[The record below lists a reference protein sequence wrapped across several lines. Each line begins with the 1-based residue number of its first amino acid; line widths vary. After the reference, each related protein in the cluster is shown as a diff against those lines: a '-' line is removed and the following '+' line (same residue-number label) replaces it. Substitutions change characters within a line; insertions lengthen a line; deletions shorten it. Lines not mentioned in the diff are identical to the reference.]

1 MKSKIG
7 LVLKKELREVFRDK
21 KSLSMM
27 LLLPFLIPFLI
38 IGISA
43 LFDME
48 VNTSLDDF
56 NKIGFTYDFNF
67 VEKNMAKY
75 YNLDYKVGSEEKIK
89 KLYEEEKI
97 DLYITK
103 KGNTYEIN
111 YDENNEKSS
120 QTVYL
125 AEKFLNAYKK
135 YLQEEY
141 LKQNNINSDEALNI
155 INISYKTVNEKE
167 NNFYV
172 NYTTSY
178 AFLFVIMAITVS
190 ATYPATDA
198 TAGEKERGTLE
209 TLLSFPIKSKDIIL
223 GKFLSVSIT
232 SIITGFLG
240 FALSLVAL
248 FYSNKW
254 FAIYEDLNILP
265 NLATIFIALLIIV
278 LYSFLISGLCVA
290 IASKAKSFKEAQ
302 SALTPLTFICF
313 FPGMIADMANLKT
326 TNWVA
331 LIPFIN
337 HIQIFNDV
345 NGGNINVIQ
354 IILMVISILVFVGLV
369 LAFIIRE
376 YKSERILFSD

>member
-290 IASKAKSFKEAQ
+290 IASKA
-302 SALTPLTFICF
+302 
-313 FPGMIADMANLKT
+313 N
-326 TNWVA
+326 
-331 LIPFIN
+331 
-337 HIQIFNDV
+337 
-345 NGGNINVIQ
+345 
-354 IILMVISILVFVGLV
+354 
-369 LAFIIRE
+369 
-376 YKSERILFSD
+376 